1 MYGVI
6 ALFDERTEQMIK
18 DIWREL
24 SEKSISFYA
33 EEVEDRKPHITL
45 ASYKD
50 LNCIEYIKQLDV
62 FYENKSEIDITFN
75 TIGTFLNSGALFFSP
90 IVTKELL
97 EFHSQ
102 YHKHFKG
109 FNDNPNSLYLPNKWI
124 PHCTL
129 ANRLS
134 TENLSAA
141 FNYCLTRNGTIYG
154 KIKEVSLIEV
164 TNRNKVPQIYSK
176 VLKEL

>member
-33 EEVEDRKPHITL
+33 EEVEDRSPHITL

-62 FYENKSEIDITFN
+62 FYENKSEIDITFK

-102 YHKHFKG
+102 HHKHILKG
-109 FNDNPNSLYLPNKWI
+109 SMTTQI
-124 PHCTL
+124 HCTCQ
-129 ANRLS
+129 
-134 TENLSAA
+134 T
-141 FNYCLTRNGTIYG
+141 NG
-154 KIKEVSLIEV
+154 SLIV
-164 TNRNKVPQIYSK
+164 HWQIGYQ
-176 VLKEL
+176 LKIYQQLLITV